1 MFFFTIK
8 IVISFIFG
16 AIFLSLL
23 LYFAEKSNK
32 KISGIIIT
40 FPSTMVLSFFFIG
53 WTISSKVVIKIVPLT
68 IIILGLDVFFIII
81 YPFIASYVKNKIKNK
96 LLQILITLFLSLSVW
111 FILSILFFQYKINNL
126 FVSILIYLFFVVMSK
141 IIISKKIRKIDK
153 KTTKIKYS
161 FSQIIFR
168 ALFMGFIIT
177 LSVFLSKV
185 LDPFLGAIFAVFPA
199 AFVSMIIII
208 HYNYD
213 SNFLFY
219 FLENVSIGSLNL
231 FLYAIMTIYTF
242 KCFGFV
248 FGTLTNIF
256 LAIIVIY
263 LLTKITS
270 N

>member
-153 KTTKIKYS
+153 KTNRNYA
-161 FSQIIFR
+161 FLQIIFR
-168 ALFMGFIIT
+168 ALFMGFIVA
-177 LSVFLSKV
+177 LSVFLSKFF
-185 LDPFLGAIFAVFPA
+185 DPFLGAIFAVFPA

-231 FLYAIMTIYTF
+231 FFYAIITIYTF

-248 FGTLTNIF
+248 FGTLINICF
-256 LAIIVIY
+256 V
-263 LLTKITS
+263 LLFGFILIKIKNS
-270 N
+270 